1 MVVSRLR
8 LSDENRDDN
17 IAEILCEFCE
27 VSDNEAFGLKHLKAS
42 CDCGCDLLKHL
53 VTTSSI
59 LSHSHSLSKEMK

>member
-27 VSDNEAFGLKHLKAS
+27 VSDNEAPRVKH
-42 CDCGCDLLKHL
+42 
-53 VTTSSI
+53 
-59 LSHSHSLSKEMK
+59 